1 MVTLFA
7 VAYGIVLHLSAGR
20 VLIRKSATRAIET
33 LLPESFSWKN
43 GFLFYFLY
51 FSLFYVFRFDF
62 FLPPPPIIFI
72 DKVKIKLRKIQEG
85 REENRRFVQ
94 SFCYNSFCVSSCKIF
109 SSFIWLNRTIDV
121 YFLCFGLH
129 ELCASRYYRNDLL
142 EVGKY
147 IDTPMQDYGVRTF
160 GTSFRGAETNWIEFF
175 TLAETSDRVAE
186 HVLQFRIARDIARR
200 AQLLPLR

>member
-7 VAYGIVLHLSAGR
+7 VAYGIVLHLGAGR

-142 EVGKY
+142 EIGKY
-147 IDTPMQDYGVRTF
+147 IDTPMQEYGVRTF

>member
-1 MVTLFA
+1 MFL
-7 VAYGIVLHLSAGR
+7 R
-20 VLIRKSATRAIET
+20 VK
-33 LLPESFSWKN
+33 
-43 GFLFYFLY
+43 YFL
-51 FSLFYVFRFDF
+51 L
-62 FLPPPPIIFI
+62 
-72 DKVKIKLRKIQEG
+72 
-85 REENRRFVQ
+85 
-94 SFCYNSFCVSSCKIF
+94 SFG
-109 SSFIWLNRTIDV
+109 WNRTIDV

-142 EVGKY
+142 EIGKY
-147 IDTPMQDYGVRTF
+147 IDTPMQEYGVRTF

>member
-7 VAYGIVLHLSAGR
+7 VAYGIVLHLGAGR

-129 ELCASRYYRNDLL
+129 ELCASRYYRNDLF
-142 EVGKY
+142 EIGKY
-147 IDTPMQDYGVRTF
+147 IDTSMQEYGVRTF

>member
-7 VAYGIVLHLSAGR
+7 VAYGIVLHLGAGR

-72 DKVKIKLRKIQEG
+72 DKVKIKLRKIQKG

-142 EVGKY
+142 EIGKY
-147 IDTPMQDYGVRTF
+147 IDTPMQEYGVRTF